1 MINNGKNT
9 YLSDNGC
16 AVSCQLNMLIAL
28 RKNATI
34 QHEYIHCSGRKSQ
47 EEIDSQQT
55 GIQIVINKDQED
67 A

>member
-1 MINNGKNT
+1 MEKDT
-9 YLSDNGC
+9 YLSGNGC

-47 EEIDSQQT
+47 EETGSQQT
-55 GIQIVINKDQED
+55 DIQIVINKDQED

>member
-1 MINNGKNT
+1 MVKDT

-16 AVSCQLNMLIAL
+16 AVSCQLNMFIAL
-28 RKNATI
+28 RKNTTK
-34 QHEYIHCSGRKSQ
+34 QQKHIHYSGWKGQ

-55 GIQIVINKDQED
+55 DIQIVINKNRED

>member
-1 MINNGKNT
+1 MEKDT
-9 YLSDNGC
+9 YLSDNGY

>member
-1 MINNGKNT
+1 MVKDT
-9 YLSDNGC
+9 YLSGNGC

>member
-1 MINNGKNT
+1 MEKDT
-9 YLSDNGC
+9 YLSGNGC

>member
-1 MINNGKNT
+1 MEKDT
-9 YLSDNGC
+9 YLSDNGY
-16 AVSCQLNMLIAL
+16 AVSCQLNMFIAL

-47 EEIDSQQT
+47 EETGSQQT
-55 GIQIVINKDQED
+55 DIQTVTNKNQED

>member
-1 MINNGKNT
+1 MEKDT
-9 YLSDNGC
+9 YLSDNEY
-16 AVSCQLNMLIAL
+16 AVSCQLNMFIAL

-47 EEIDSQQT
+47 EETGSQQT
-55 GIQIVINKDQED
+55 DIQTVTNKAQED

>member
-1 MINNGKNT
+1 MEKDT

-16 AVSCQLNMLIAL
+16 AVSCQLNMFIAL

-47 EEIDSQQT
+47 EETGSQQT
-55 GIQIVINKDQED
+55 DIQIVINKDQED

>member
-1 MINNGKNT
+1 MVKDT

-16 AVSCQLNMLIAL
+16 AIACQLNMFIAL
-28 RKNATI
+28 RKNTTI

-47 EEIDSQQT
+47 EETGSQQA
-55 GIQIVINKDQED
+55 GIQTVTNIVQED

>member
-1 MINNGKNT
+1 MEKDT
-9 YLSDNGC
+9 YLSGNGC

-47 EEIDSQQT
+47 EEIDSQQA
-55 GIQIVINKDQED
+55 GIQTVTNIVQED